1 MSEEHENLLLGSIAI
16 KLGYTTLEQ
25 VDECLHLQQE
35 MKKLGSPPRRLG
47 DIMLVKGYLNEKQ
60 LKEIV
65 EHQGNKT
72 THPTTIP
79 GYKLIKKIGR
89 GSMGSIYK
97 AHQLSMDRIVA
108 IKILSRKH
116 ARNEDFRE
124 RFLSEARAVAKLN
137 HPNIIQGID
146 VGRIDNIHY
155 FAMEYV
161 DGPTVGELLRRGGAL
176 DEKRALNIM
185 AQICSALNH
194 AFLHGILHRD
204 IKPDNIMLTR
214 DGTAKLCDLGLAK
227 IQSKEEPSGT
237 KKGTAMGTPYYIS
250 PEQARGELL
259 VDTRSDIYSLC
270 ATFYHMVVGQVAF
283 HGDNAAGV
291 IARHLTEPVTPPR
304 QRNPLVSQ
312 AVDWIVVKGMQKAR
326 EDRYQMPH
334 ELLADLEA
342 TAQGGLP
349 EGLNAPRGAKT
360 GNRPQLRRSSRLL
373 RGARRRF
380 RK

>member
-1 MSEEHENLLLGSIAI
+1 MPEKQDNLLFGSIAI
-16 KLGYTTLEQ
+16 KLGFSSLEQ
-25 VDECLHLQQE
+25 VNDCLRLQE
-35 MKKLGSPPRRLG
+35 DMKKLGGPPKRLG
-47 DIMLVKGYLNEKQ
+47 DIMIVKGYLDEKQ
-60 LKEIV
+60 LDDIIGF
-65 EHQGNKT
+65 QGT
-72 THPTTIP
+72 RSTPIAIP
-79 GYKLIKKIGR
+79 GYKLMKRIGK

-97 AHQLSMDRIVA
+97 ARQISMDRVVA
-108 IKILSRKH
+108 IKILARKY
-116 ARNEDFRE
+116 AKNDEFRE

-146 VGRIDNIHY
+146 VGRVDNVHY
-155 FAMEYV
+155 FAMEYI

-176 DEKRALNIM
+176 DEKRALNIVT
-185 AQICSALNH
+185 QICRALNH
-194 AFLHGILHRD
+194 AFQHGILHRD

-227 IQSKEEPSGT
+227 IINKEEPGGT
-237 KKGTAMGTPYYIS
+237 RKGTAMGTPYYIS
-250 PEQARGELL
+250 PEQARGEPL
-259 VDTRSDIYSLC
+259 VDTRSDIYSLA

-304 QRNPLVSQ
+304 ERNHLISQ
-312 AVDWIVVKGMQKAR
+312 PVDWIIVKGMQKAR

-342 TAQGGLP
+342 TSQGGLP
-349 EGLNAPRGAKT
+349 EGLNQGRGVKT
-360 GNRPQLRRSSRLL
+360 GNHPQLRRSSRLL

>member
-1 MSEEHENLLLGSIAI
+1 MSESQENVLFGSIAI
-16 KLGYTTLEQ
+16 KLGYVNLEQ
-25 VDECLHLQQE
+25 VDECLRLQKE
-35 MKKLGSPPRRLG
+35 MINLGGPPKKLG
-47 DIMLVKGYLNEKQ
+47 DILLVKGYLNEKQ
-60 LKEIV
+60 LDEVV
-65 EHQGNKT
+65 EQQGGRGA
-72 THPTTIP
+72 PTSIP

-97 AHQLSMDRIVA
+97 ARQISMDRIVA
-108 IKILSRKH
+108 IKILSRKYSK
-116 ARNEDFRE
+116 NEEFRD

-146 VGRIDNIHY
+146 VGRVDNIHY
-155 FAMEYV
+155 FAMEYI

-176 DEKRALNIM
+176 DEKRALNIVT
-185 AQICSALNH
+185 QICHALNH
-194 AFLHGILHRD
+194 AFQHGILHRD

-227 IQSKEEPSGT
+227 IQHKDEPGGT

-250 PEQARGELL
+250 PEQARGEPL
-259 VDTRSDIYSLC
+259 VDTRSDIYSLS
-270 ATFYHMVVGQVAF
+270 ATFYHMVVGQVPF
-283 HGDNAAGV
+283 HGDSAASV

-312 AVDWIVVKGMQKAR
+312 EVDWMVVKGLQKAR

-342 TAQGGLP
+342 TTQGGLP
-349 EGLNAPRGAKT
+349 EGLNTGRGSK
-360 GNRPQLRRSSRLL
+360 GENRPQLRRSSRRL

-380 RK
+380 RR